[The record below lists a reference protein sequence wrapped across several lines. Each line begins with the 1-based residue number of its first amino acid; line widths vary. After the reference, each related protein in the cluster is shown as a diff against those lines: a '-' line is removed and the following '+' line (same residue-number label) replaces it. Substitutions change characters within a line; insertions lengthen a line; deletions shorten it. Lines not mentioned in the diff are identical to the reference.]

1 MLGLC
6 IPRSRAMMC
15 FVWAAHLIVDRA
27 VFQDSPLDVER
38 SELLIG
44 SADAEAGSSPASIA
58 SASSR
63 ITADGRCGIIRPFGR
78 AVSNA
83 DGGGA
88 STETLSKKT

>member
-1 MLGLC
+1 M
-6 IPRSRAMMC
+6 
-15 FVWAAHLIVDRA
+15 DRA

-44 SADAEAGSSPASIA
+44 IAADADAGSSPASIA

-63 ITADGRCGIIRPFGR
+63 ITADGRCGIILPFGR

-88 STETLSKKT
+88 STEALNKMVSDC